1 MLTVNAENH
10 ELMRRF
16 HKPRA
21 EKRSVII
28 VRPEQYQDWLGCR
41 TTDEARSFLNLFPA
55 NEMAAAPAPIPPRRP
70 KPKSEVN
77 ESLL

>member
-16 HKPRA
+16 HKQGA

-28 VRPEQYQDWLGCR
+28 VRPEQYKTGLGAAQR
-41 TTDEARSFLNLFPA
+41 TRRVRS
-55 NEMAAAPAPIPPRRP
+55 
-70 KPKSEVN
+70 
-77 ESLL
+77 